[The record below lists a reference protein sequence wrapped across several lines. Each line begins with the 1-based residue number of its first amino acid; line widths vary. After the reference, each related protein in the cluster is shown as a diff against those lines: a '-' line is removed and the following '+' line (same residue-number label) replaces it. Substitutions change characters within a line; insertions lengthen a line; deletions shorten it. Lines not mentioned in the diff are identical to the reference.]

1 MLSNI
6 DWKWPTLGVFLF
18 LVSFGNFGLLLIV
31 YFMCILVGGLVI
43 AVYHGRQLSMQTQK
57 TDFPELP
64 KPQLGV
70 MKIMKTMENITK
82 IKNFDKRMTGA
93 SVIDE
98 VLQEVL
104 RHAFRDYIKAWY
116 RQISDHDGFLLDIRQ
131 TVQKVAIT
139 FATRSK
145 EVDWMPYFTQR
156 LVDDFASH
164 IKLYRRATD
173 RVNMSSKDAGY
184 EEHVV
189 SEFFDLE
196 LEMEKNMCRDVVCLD
211 PDSERQ
217 YLQDLSEVLLFLLL
231 PQEDFHNKSFRY
243 ILREVLVNGIFLPT
257 IDLMSDPDYVNQNIA
272 WFCTERTLTNET
284 FLQVA
289 KSSIDID
296 ELEAVKEIV
305 EQNIHK
311 WRSKDSGGIDD
322 ALVKQNLNSLIF
334 VKTICE
340 GRIKRL
346 IDGVDDNNDISDI
359 CRARNIFVLSLDE
372 IIENNIALAV
382 FIEFMTSVGGQMYLF
397 FYLNVEGF
405 RAAAEQQI
413 RAAQQRA
420 MGGEAT
426 EADLESLRRAALI
439 IHDQYLSEKASS
451 RIKID
456 SEIVKRT
463 LQRIKSK
470 FLSESVFDEV
480 AAKVYQILHT
490 EQYYEK
496 FLQSNVYMKLMED
509 LGLVKEDRLE
519 EGDSISI
526 DDDISLKSGSSL
538 GITKSLNE
546 DLANDSSDE
555 IPAPALKS
563 NMSQYDD
570 EVFISAFISQTG
582 IVKEAEKSGK
592 TYAVFA
598 VRVTKKVNSED
609 DIQEIYRRYSDFHD
623 LNMLVQEKFPDL
635 PGPGLPGKTVLKNMN
650 QEFLEKRRKSLDNY
664 LQNLLNP
671 QLWEENKG
679 LKDLLMK
686 FLAQGLWEKH
696 KSDLARKMDTIV
708 NPLRTAGRAIAP
720 EHIVDGLGRK
730 FRSDSLGD
738 REKLESGKVA
748 ASIDQAAGENIPLR
762 IMLLLMDEV
771 FDLQHKNQWLRRRIV
786 PILRQLLKATYGDTI
801 NRKIV
806 EHVDWMT
813 SAEQMAEYI
822 KKLRDA
828 FWPDGVL
835 AEPRTE
841 RDHNTKMRTRIVCK
855 AKMLGSITDEMKTL
869 MGQEAI
875 KKGVTRVFDM
885 FQHRNL
891 NRRLVYVFLEG
902 VIITL
907 FPHNK
912 FSDLFCK
919 LHSRSSRLKAKEE
932 LAKSAS
938 MKDSGVRKRTTKR

>member
-696 KSDLARKMDTIV
+696 KSDLARK
-708 NPLRTAGRAIAP
+708 
-720 EHIVDGLGRK
+720 
-730 FRSDSLGD
+730 DSLGD